1 MNRNSPETLLKYTRD
16 TYIHFENKGA
26 DLMVKQGNRNWSMTD
41 KQQNIYENLWEQAH
55 KVFDWRTHHQGHR
68 GTERYRDGVRAF
80 CKHLAIEYR
89 SKNFKNISDKH
100 LMSFVKASNA
110 SKISSSALK
119 TDLAAIRKL
128 HAMLPKKRYKQLENN
143 NKKLGVIQR
152 KNVGV
157 DRAWKNSE
165 VAKAIEHAKVT
176 CRSDVRWSIQCARSL
191 GLRIEEVTGLTK
203 TQLHDALTMGYVH
216 LTKTKGGI
224 QRDVPLNPSAERT
237 FRDMVA
243 NASNEKIFIG
253 HGRTHKQA
261 MKSIQNWIH
270 NHRTI
275 FVDPDS
281 ASEGN
286 EQYYRELNIDHE
298 RKNLTFHGLRHAYAR
313 GQYKAALKHTK
324 QAQAARQEVA
334 ELLGHGRDDVT
345 RIYLAI

>member
-1 MNRNSPETLLKYTRD
+1 M
-16 TYIHFENKGA
+16 
-26 DLMVKQGNRNWSMTD
+26 MKQGNRNWSMTD

-68 GTERYRDGVRAF
+68 GTERYRDSVRAF
-80 CKHLAIEYR
+80 CKHIAIEYR

-100 LMSFVKASNA
+100 LMSFVKASND
-110 SKISSSALK
+110 SNISSSALK

-128 HAMLPKKRYKQLENN
+128 HAMLPKKRYEQLENN
-143 NKKLGVIQR
+143 NKKLGVEQR
-152 KNVGV
+152 QNVGV
-157 DRAWKNSE
+157 DRAWKNNE

-176 CRSDVRWSIQCARSL
+176 SRSDVRWSIQCARSL
-191 GLRIEEVTGLTK
+191 GLRMEEVTGLTK
-203 TQLHDALTMGYVH
+203 TQLRDALTKGYVH

-270 NHRTI
+270 NHREI
-275 FVDPDS
+275 FKEDNVLNNKDQ
-281 ASEGN
+281 
-286 EQYYRELNIDHE
+286 QYKKDLNINYE

-313 GQYKAALKHTK
+313 GQYENALKYTSNL
-324 QAQAARQEVA
+324 QEARQQVST
-334 ELLGHGRDDVT
+334 LLGHGRDDVT
-345 RIYLAI
+345 RIYLAKS